1 MRIYCESLCCSKK
14 MIPRHKRNGSPLAAA
29 NTPAGRTKPPSG
41 RICTDH
47 RSRTLPPSGRQVSW
61 LEIIASIRLLRSLQW
76 RCMGAPSY
84 SDGFAPD
91 FHRIP
96 SPLLG
101 DSAALFHYARPT
113 MTHFPRLVK
122 CFFRTAYL
130 QTDASPHRCCGARPG
145 CGETEAGSQV
155 RARLVRRLT
164 SPPACAPASTP

>member
-122 CFFRTAYL
+122 CFFRT
-130 QTDASPHRCCGARPG
+130 R
-145 CGETEAGSQV
+145 ETVKQEAGP
-155 RARLVRRLT
+155 RA
-164 SPPACAPASTP
+164 AKIAQAGPASTYGSRIKLERHFNAKRFYPIF